1 MNSDDVGGPIPPPP
15 RPVGHRDL
23 DARGWWML
31 LLVGVLLVGLG
42 IWTLTNLYDSVV
54 VLAWIAGASLI
65 VGGIVEVAAFGGRQR
80 LGWAAWLGALLLVGA
95 GVVVLVWPDITLRVL
110 AVLAGAA
117 LIVAGALRLV
127 AALYDRHNPGWTL
140 DLGIG
145 GFGIAL
151 GVVVVSWPDATLIV
165 LAVTL
170 GIRAV
175 ATGLHAI
182 GTGWQMRH
190 LAS

>member
-42 IWTLTNLYDSVV
+42 IWMLTNLYDSVV

-95 GVVVLVWPDITLRVL
+95 GVVVLVWPEITLRVL

>member
-1 MNSDDVGGPIPPPP
+1 M
-15 RPVGHRDL
+15 
-23 DARGWWML
+23 
-31 LLVGVLLVGLG
+31 
-42 IWTLTNLYDSVV
+42 
-54 VLAWIAGASLI
+54 
-65 VGGIVEVAAFGGRQR
+65 
-80 LGWAAWLGALLLVGA
+80 
-95 GVVVLVWPDITLRVL
+95 LVWPDITLRVL

-190 LAS
+190 LVT

>member
-42 IWTLTNLYDSVV
+42 IWMLTNLYDSVV